1 MLAVK
6 VSKSYLMYSSNLEK
20 LNIHV
25 SYTDN
30 TTMLLISLQLAIA
43 ETFAFIILTSSL
55 VLSLKTHSFHKIG
68 PFLHCFHKPVRKI

>member
-25 SYTDN
+25 NYTDN
-30 TTMLLISLQLAIA
+30 RTMLLISLKLAIA
-43 ETFAFIILTSSL
+43 EIFAFIILTSSF
-55 VLSLKTHSFHKIG
+55 VLSLKTHSSHKKG